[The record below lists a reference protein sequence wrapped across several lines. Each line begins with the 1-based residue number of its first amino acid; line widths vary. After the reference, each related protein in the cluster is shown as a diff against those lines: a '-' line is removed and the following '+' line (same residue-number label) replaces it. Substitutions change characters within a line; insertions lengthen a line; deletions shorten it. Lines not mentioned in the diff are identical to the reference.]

1 MKANFAKSHFLL
13 ISKVSQNENVI
24 KNIKFETKTKI
35 NWTDNKLNFQSHMSS
50 PGPRK
55 GSQAVAQMPG
65 YNEGTYQFT
74 TLVLM
79 MYIRSIHNKIN
90 WIYERA
96 LRIVYTNKLSTI
108 GNLLEKDQAFKIHIR
123 NLQILLNEISR
134 VKTE

>member
-1 MKANFAKSHFLL
+1 
-13 ISKVSQNENVI
+13 
-24 KNIKFETKTKI
+24 
-35 NWTDNKLNFQSHMSS
+35 MSS
-50 PGPRK
+50 SGPSK

-90 WIYERA
+90 CIYERA
-96 LRIVYTNKLSTI
+96 LRIVCTNKLPTI
-108 GNLLEKDQAFKIHIR
+108 ENVLEKDQAIKIHIR
-123 NLQILLNEISR
+123 NLLILVTEKSR

>member
-1 MKANFAKSHFLL
+1 
-13 ISKVSQNENVI
+13 
-24 KNIKFETKTKI
+24 
-35 NWTDNKLNFQSHMSS
+35 MSS

-55 GSQAVAQMPG
+55 GSQAIAQMPG

-90 WIYERA
+90 CIYERA
-96 LRIVYTNKLSTI
+96 RRIVYTNKLPTI
-108 GNLLEKDQAFKIHIR
+108 ENVLEKDQAIKIHIR
-123 NLQILLNEISR
+123 NLLILVTEKSI

>member
-1 MKANFAKSHFLL
+1 
-13 ISKVSQNENVI
+13 
-24 KNIKFETKTKI
+24 
-35 NWTDNKLNFQSHMSS
+35 MSS
-50 PGPRK
+50 SGPRK
-55 GSQAVAQMPG
+55 GSQAVAQMLG

-90 WIYERA
+90 CIYERA

-108 GNLLEKDQAFKIHIR
+108 ENLLEKDQAVKIHIR

>member
-1 MKANFAKSHFLL
+1 
-13 ISKVSQNENVI
+13 
-24 KNIKFETKTKI
+24 
-35 NWTDNKLNFQSHMSS
+35 MSS
-50 PGPRK
+50 SGPRK

-65 YNEGTYQFT
+65 YHEGTYRFT

-90 WIYERA
+90 CIYERA

-108 GNLLEKDQAFKIHIR
+108 ENLLEKDQAVKIHIR
-123 NLQILLNEISR
+123 NLQILVTEISR

>member
-1 MKANFAKSHFLL
+1 
-13 ISKVSQNENVI
+13 
-24 KNIKFETKTKI
+24 
-35 NWTDNKLNFQSHMSS
+35 MSS
-50 PGPRK
+50 SGPSK

-90 WIYERA
+90 CIYERA
-96 LRIVYTNKLSTI
+96 LRIVYTNKLPTI
-108 GNLLEKDQAFKIHIR
+108 ENVLEKDQAIKIHIR
-123 NLQILLNEISR
+123 NLLILVTEKSR

>member
-1 MKANFAKSHFLL
+1 
-13 ISKVSQNENVI
+13 
-24 KNIKFETKTKI
+24 
-35 NWTDNKLNFQSHMSS
+35 MSS

-55 GSQAVAQMPG
+55 GSQAVAQMPD

-90 WIYERA
+90 CIYERA
-96 LRIVYTNKLSTI
+96 RRIVYTNKLPTI
-108 GNLLEKDQAFKIHIR
+108 ENVLEKDQAIKIHIR
-123 NLQILLNEISR
+123 NLLILVTEKSR

>member
-1 MKANFAKSHFLL
+1 
-13 ISKVSQNENVI
+13 
-24 KNIKFETKTKI
+24 
-35 NWTDNKLNFQSHMSS
+35 MSS
-50 PGPRK
+50 SDPRK

-90 WIYERA
+90 RIYERA
-96 LRIVYTNKLSTI
+96 LRIAYTNELSTI
-108 GNLLEKDQAFKIHIR
+108 ENLLEKDQAVKIHIR
-123 NLQILLNEISR
+123 NLQILVTEISR

>member
-1 MKANFAKSHFLL
+1 MKANSAKSHFLL

-35 NWTDNKLNFQSHMSS
+35 NWRDDKLNFQSHMSS
-50 PGPRK
+50 SGPSK
-55 GSQAVAQMPG
+55 GSQAVAQMPD

-90 WIYERA
+90 CIYEIA
-96 LRIVYTNKLSTI
+96 LRIVYT
-108 GNLLEKDQAFKIHIR
+108 KDYPPLRICLRKIR
-123 NLQILLNEISR
+123 QLKSILGIYKFL
-134 VKTE
+134 